1 MPLFPPSAPAG
12 PPDARVQDPAALA
25 LAPLAQRLRP
35 RNLDEYV
42 GQKHLLGE
50 GKLLRLL
57 YQSGRVASLILW
69 GPPGTGKTSLARLLT
84 RNADATYVEFSAVL
98 SGIKDVREVVE
109 SARATRK
116 LAGRPT
122 VLFVDE
128 IHRFNKAQQDA
139 FLPHVESG
147 LITLIGA
154 TTENP
159 SFEIIPALISRA
171 RVLVLEP
178 LGRADLEGIIDLALS
193 DSDRGLG
200 RLGLT
205 LEPRAREFL
214 IMSSGGDARS
224 LLNALELSAELAA
237 GAAASAKATEAGVG
251 ETEAG
256 REGGEDAEA
265 PTDAGAGGGKA
276 EAGREGGEDA
286 GAPTAAGAGDGE
298 AETGKPGG
306 EDAGAAKAI
315 GAGGG
320 EAEAGKSG
328 GEDAGAAKAIG
339 AEDGETEAGKPGG
352 VTGGEAGGTI
362 TESIVSEAVQRK
374 AWRYDKGGEEHYNL
388 ISALHKSL
396 RDSDPDGALY
406 WLARMLEGG
415 EDPVYLLRRMIRF
428 ASEDVG
434 EADPESLILGVSALE
449 SYRLLGSP
457 EGDLA
462 LAQLAVHL
470 AMAPKSNSVYA
481 AFGSA
486 RSDAR
491 ARGPLEVPLHI
502 RNAPTRLMKELGY
515 GKGYVYAHDRPDAET
530 DQEHLPDQL
539 AGTLYY
545 HPSSRGREK
554 GMAVPLA
561 ARRARMAR
569 KRAESRTAKA
579 APARPGA
586 GKPGSAGTG
595 AGKAEAGTE
604 MPGAGTSGSGN
615 TSSARAGAGNAGSGK
630 AGAVKAG
637 HVGNAPETRGPARGK
652 PTGGKTTGDSL
663 MGADAGKDP
672 GGPQPREPAGP
683 LQDIRDDFLDDFP
696 DQDDWPEGSE
706 DI

>member
-1 MPLFPPSAPAG
+1 MPLFPPSDPPRPPG
-12 PPDARVQDPAALA
+12 PTVPEQADAA

-35 RNLDEYV
+35 RTLDEYA

-57 YQSGRVASLILW
+57 YGSGKVASLILW

-84 RNADATYVEFSAVL
+84 RNADASYVEFSAVL
-98 SGIKDVREVVE
+98 SGIRDVREVVTA
-109 SARATRK
+109 ARHTRQ

-193 DSDRGLG
+193 DSERGLG
-200 RLGLT
+200 KLGLA
-205 LEPRAREFL
+205 LEPRARDFL

-224 LLNALELSAELAA
+224 LLNALELSAELAG
-237 GAAASAKATEAGVG
+237 GAAAAAEREGG
-251 ETEAG
+251 RGGGAG
-256 REGGEDAEA
+256 REGRED
-265 PTDAGAGGGKA
+265 GRGGG
-276 EAGREGGEDA
+276 
-286 GAPTAAGAGDGE
+286 GAR
-298 AETGKPGG
+298 
-306 EDAGAAKAI
+306 
-315 GAGGG
+315 
-320 EAEAGKSG
+320 
-328 GEDAGAAKAIG
+328 
-339 AEDGETEAGKPGG
+339 
-352 VTGGEAGGTI
+352 GGTI
-362 TESIVSEAVQRK
+362 TENIVSEAVQRK
-374 AWRYDKGGEEHYNL
+374 AWRFDKGGEEHYNL

-457 EGDLA
+457 EGELA

-502 RNAPTRLMKELGY
+502 RNAPTKLMKELGY
-515 GKGYVYAHDRPDAET
+515 GKDYVYAHDRPGAET
-530 DQEHLPDQL
+530 DQEHLPCEL
-539 AGTLYY
+539 AGAEYY
-545 HPSSRGREK
+545 RPSPRGREK
-554 GMAVPLA
+554 GLDAPLA
-561 ARRARMAR
+561 ARRARMAG
-569 KRAESRTAKA
+569 KRAVAAGAAGGAEPGLGKA
-579 APARPGA
+579 AGA
-586 GKPGSAGTG
+586 GPAPPRAGE
-595 AGKAEAGTE
+595 AGKA
-604 MPGAGTSGSGN
+604 
-615 TSSARAGAGNAGSGK
+615 
-630 AGAVKAG
+630 
-637 HVGNAPETRGPARGK
+637 PA
-652 PTGGKTTGDSL
+652 
-663 MGADAGKDP
+663 DP
-672 GGPQPREPAGP
+672 GPGGRPVP
-683 LQDIRDDFLDDFP
+683 LPDMRDEFADDFP
-696 DQDDWPEGSE
+696 DMDEFTGGAGDGES
-706 DI
+706 